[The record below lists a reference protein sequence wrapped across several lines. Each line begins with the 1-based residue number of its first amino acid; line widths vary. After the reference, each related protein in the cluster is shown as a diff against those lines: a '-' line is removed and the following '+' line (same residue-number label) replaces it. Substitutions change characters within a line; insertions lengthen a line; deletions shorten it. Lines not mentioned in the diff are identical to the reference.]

1 MKCYDRIKKLS
12 EQDQLSILRKEVKL
26 KKVMFSEMPSDFV
39 YIQQYNIT
47 AKQIYENLLALYTTD
62 PKNQDVVTED
72 VYITSESAGI
82 QAANKPAKRSK
93 APAEVPQREFIWP
106 VEEEEFVIT

>member
-1 MKCYDRIKKLS
+1 
-12 EQDQLSILRKEVKL
+12 
-26 KKVMFSEMPSDFV
+26 MFSEMPSDFV
-39 YIQQYNIT
+39 YFKQYNIT

-72 VYITSESAGI
+72 VYIASESAGI
-82 QAANKPAKRSK
+82 QAANKSAKRSR
-93 APAEVPQREFIWP
+93 APTEVPKGEFIWP

>member
-1 MKCYDRIKKLS
+1 M
-12 EQDQLSILRKEVKL
+12 
-26 KKVMFSEMPSDFV
+26 
-39 YIQQYNIT
+39 
-47 AKQIYENLLALYTTD
+47 QIYENLLALYTTD

-93 APAEVPQREFIWP
+93 ASAEVHQREFIWP

>member
-1 MKCYDRIKKLS
+1 
-12 EQDQLSILRKEVKL
+12 
-26 KKVMFSEMPSDFV
+26 
-39 YIQQYNIT
+39 
-47 AKQIYENLLALYTTD
+47 
-62 PKNQDVVTED
+62 VTED